1 MIPGLAQVAEGARD
15 FVPTPAATRVAARK
29 AYRARR
35 TLILEFSDDS
45 IDESNE
51 LEELLRE
58 AESIT
63 RMRRPMVDI
72 AVQRKILEGGHA
84 TPLLAPPLDVALR
97 AEDILGREAS
107 MERLSYQETDATVEE
122 LVRWLE
128 EGNL

>member
-1 MIPGLAQVAEGARD
+1 MISGFEQVAVGARD
-15 FVPTPAATRVAARK
+15 FVPTPAATRAAVRK

-35 TLILEFSDDS
+35 TLIMEFSDDS
-45 IDESNE
+45 IDESGE
-51 LEELLRE
+51 LEALLKE

-72 AVQRKILEGGHA
+72 AVQRKRLEGVHI
-84 TPLLAPPLDVALR
+84 TPLLAPPLEVALR
-97 AEDILGREAS
+97 AEDILGPETS
-107 MERLSYQETDATVEE
+107 KERLSYEQAHQTVEE

>member
-1 MIPGLAQVAEGARD
+1 MGARD
-15 FVPTPAATRVAARK
+15 FVPTPAATRAAARK

-35 TLILEFSDDS
+35 TLIVEFADDS

-51 LEELLRE
+51 LEQLLKE

-72 AVQRKILEGGHA
+72 ALQRKILEGGHA
-84 TPLLAPPLDVALR
+84 TPLLAPPLDLAVR
-97 AEDILGREAS
+97 AEDILGPEAS
-107 MERLSYQETDATVEE
+107 KERLSYQQTAATVEE
-122 LVRWLE
+122 LLRWLE